1 MASASWTQDDQG
13 VGSISSN
20 ETKTHVDLGL
30 LWAEDAHRGAGSPI
44 PSPFSSLQISS
55 LSVENFYGHPQNLSD
70 TAAENLF
77 GHPQNL
83 ASAAM
88 HDLSIKP
95 DVGGFSNYSLEPAFG
110 QSTMA
115 GDIVPFLGYED
126 PSFLGRQ
133 VTMTVN
139 SGWQTNM
146 MDANHDMNRRNGDKN
161 FIDPNSNGARNFP
174 MAGSGEALANNTR
187 QLDDTNRCLSY
198 LNTAPEIPHK
208 PDFVQKAYNNQL
220 RVNGHQLDHL
230 NKLDGRFLSL
240 GYQSNPLSDG
250 QSEAC
255 CSTSFSHL
263 GQLAD
268 DSLNKP
274 SIPLSGFGENVR
286 GLNMTQG
293 YSSNMNLSHNDGGA
307 SQTMNSAIDR
317 CANPALPG
325 REIDMQHFIP
335 TTGIKSSGSMNEIGL
350 KFSSIDTFKGC
361 GANPAIG
368 SNVSVSNLFPQTMQR
383 MAQRIPFNSS
393 VLRSN
398 HQNASD
404 QMQNSR
410 LRTNMKLHHFGET
423 SRQDQSGQWRQ
434 LYPANA
440 ASNAG
445 ADEGFK
451 MLHSGVSKSAS
462 QVYPLNVRQDINS
475 TASTGQGAVV
485 TAESGLFHPS
495 SSLGRRSWK
504 RSLPPLSPTPE
515 QCKKIIIPSS
525 TDPFSPYLL
534 KNALGQIGDSL
545 PAFTTSTNHSLIPSV
560 AMKGSAASNSTNL
573 TTVPASASTI
583 EAFSAVARTSMRPT
597 DSAEAFISPTQTPA
611 AYASLGFRIPAM
623 CNPAPANIPAI
634 SVVAGE
640 GHRIFPPPIT
650 FAASS
655 ALARNTA
662 DRTGLLRV
670 PVNANPSKAVMP
682 QTLPP
687 SLYVPVPAT
696 VSHKKSSSMASSAVS
711 PLRKHLPELAASA
724 KASLAFR
731 TAQFPSSV
739 SHIKWQGFVMPRP
752 IGEKCLLCK
761 RDLSY
766 SPEGPI
772 SIPPTAPAVAVLP
785 CAHTFHDDCLSRI
798 TPADQSKDPPCIPC
812 AIGEK

>member
-1 MASASWTQDDQG
+1 MASASWKQDDRG

-20 ETKTHVDLGL
+20 ETKTHVDLRL
-30 LWAEDAHRGAGSPI
+30 LWTEDAHRGTGGPI
-44 PSPFSSLQISS
+44 PSQFSSLQISS
-55 LSVENFYGHPQNLSD
+55 LSVENLYGHPQNLSD
-70 TAAENLF
+70 TAAESLC
-77 GHPQNL
+77 GHAQNL
-83 ASAAM
+83 SSVAM
-88 HDLSIKP
+88 HDLTIKP
-95 DVGGFSNYSLEPAFG
+95 DVGDFSNYPLEPAFG
-110 QSTMA
+110 QSTLA
-115 GDIVPFLGYED
+115 GGIVPFLGYED
-126 PSFLGRQ
+126 PSFPGRQ
-133 VTMTVN
+133 VTMTVD

-146 MDANHDMNRRNGDKN
+146 MDANHDMNRRNGGKN
-161 FIDPNSNGARNFP
+161 LIDPKNNGAGNFH
-174 MAGSGEALANNTR
+174 MARSDEALANNTR
-187 QLDDTNRCLSY
+187 QLDDTNRSLCYLS
-198 LNTAPEIPHK
+198 TAPEIPHK

-220 RVNGHQLDHL
+220 RVNGRQLDHL

-240 GYQSNPLSDG
+240 GYQSNPVCDG

-255 CSTSFSHL
+255 CHTSFSHL

-268 DSLNKP
+268 DYLNKF

-286 GLNMTQG
+286 GLNITQG
-293 YSSNMNLSHNDGGA
+293 HSSNMNLSHNDGGA
-307 SQTMNSAIDR
+307 LQTMTSAVDS

-325 REIDMQHFIP
+325 REIDMEHFIP
-335 TTGIKSSGSMNEIGL
+335 IPSIKSSGSMNEIGL
-350 KFSSIDTFKGC
+350 KFSSIDTFQGC

-368 SNVSVSNLFPQTMQR
+368 SNVSNLFPQTMQR
-383 MAQRIPFNSS
+383 MTQRIPLNSP

-404 QMQNSR
+404 QMQNSH
-410 LRTNMKLHHFGET
+410 LRTNMKLPRSGET
-423 SRQDQSGQWRQ
+423 SRQDQSGQ

-440 ASNAG
+440 ASNGG

-451 MLHSGVSKSAS
+451 IFHSGVSKSAS

-485 TAESGLFHPS
+485 TAENGLFHPS

-515 QCKKIIIPSS
+515 QRKKIIIPTS

-534 KNALGQIGDSL
+534 KNALGQIGESL

-573 TTVPASASTI
+573 MTVPASASTI
-583 EAFSAVARTSMRPT
+583 EAFSAVARASMHPT
-597 DSAEAFISPTQTPA
+597 YSAEAFISSTQAPA
-611 AYASLGFRIPAM
+611 AYTSLGSCIPAI

-640 GHRIFPPPIT
+640 RHRLFPPPIT

-655 ALARNTA
+655 ALGRNTA

-670 PVNANPSKAVMP
+670 PVNANPSKAVVP

-687 SLYVPVPAT
+687 SLCIPVPAT
-696 VSHKKSSSMASSAVS
+696 VSHRKSSSMASSAVS
-711 PLRKHLPELAASA
+711 PLRKRLPELAASA
-724 KASLAFR
+724 KASPAFR
-731 TAQFPSSV
+731 TAQFPSSA
-739 SHIKWQGFVMPRP
+739 SHIKWQGFEMPRP

-772 SIPPTAPAVAVLP
+772 STPPTAPAVAVLP